1 MLTVGIIFGFKA
13 NPDFVPNQGMEHYIS
28 VPVIAEV
35 LTVHFEQRIIRVRWV
50 DPDDNQK
57 HTWDTSAEP
66 FFAKYSVV
74 PNTLETAISRM
85 TAHISKSRKPS
96 LVAKSGPKSTFAD
109 TTVEEHAAD
118 VFLNFQA
125 EPNPDCSCSTCNPR
139 AWWMILCSTCGNK
152 RCPHATHHD
161 HLCTGSNEPGQV
173 GSSWENYKLPGA
185 ETP

>member
-13 NPDFVPNQGMEHYIS
+13 NP
-28 VPVIAEV
+28 VIAEV
-35 LTVHFEQRIIRVRWV
+35 LTVHFEKRTMRVRWV

-74 PNTLETAISRM
+74 PNTLDVAIEKLAETALAPFENFM
-85 TAHISKSRKPS
+85 NSK
-96 LVAKSGPKSTFAD
+96 
-109 TTVEEHAAD
+109 
-118 VFLNFQA
+118 
-125 EPNPDCSCSTCNPR
+125 PNPDCSCAECNPM

-161 HLCTGSNEPGQV
+161 HTCTGSNEPGQV
-173 GSSWENYKLPGA
+173 GSSWENCKPLGPA
-185 ETP
+185 TA